1 MTVKT
6 GPGASSLDSGHN
18 PGLSSGSRNAPMYTH
33 LLVPVD
39 GSELSMHAVD
49 TSVALAQKLGAR
61 ITGFVAEPM
70 APMPTESS
78 GMTEYLRKTE
88 EHRDR
93 TEAHARDVLA
103 RFRAA
108 AEAAGVAFDGHF
120 KRTEGIDDAIVEAA
134 AEYQC
139 DLVVMATH
147 GRGAFGELLF
157 GSHTKNVISRSKLP
171 VLVLR

>member
-1 MTVKT
+1 
-6 GPGASSLDSGHN
+6 
-18 PGLSSGSRNAPMYTH
+18 MYTH

-49 TSVALAQKLGAR
+49 TSIALAQKLGAR

-70 APMPTESS
+70 APLPTESS
-78 GMTEYLRKTE
+78 GMTAYLSKTE
-88 EHRDR
+88 EHRAR
-93 TEAHARDVLA
+93 TEAHARELLA
-103 RFRAA
+103 KFHASA
-108 AEAAGVAFDGHF
+108 DAAGVPFAGHF
-120 KRTEGIDDAIVEAA
+120 KRTEAVDDAIVDAA
-134 AEYQC
+134 AEYAC

-147 GRGAFGELLF
+147 GRGALGELLF

>member
-1 MTVKT
+1 
-6 GPGASSLDSGHN
+6 
-18 PGLSSGSRNAPMYTH
+18 MYTH
-33 LLVPVD
+33 LLVPID
-39 GSELSMHAVD
+39 GSEVSLHAVE

-70 APMPTESS
+70 APLPSGSS
-78 GMTEYLRKTE
+78 GLNAYLDKTE
-88 EHRDR
+88 EHRAR
-93 TEAHARDVLA
+93 TEAHARDLLA
-103 RFRAA
+103 KFHAA
-108 AEAAGVAFDGHF
+108 ADAAGVPFGGHF
-120 KRTEGIDDAIVEAA
+120 KRTEAVDDAIVEAA
-134 AEYQC
+134 AEFGC